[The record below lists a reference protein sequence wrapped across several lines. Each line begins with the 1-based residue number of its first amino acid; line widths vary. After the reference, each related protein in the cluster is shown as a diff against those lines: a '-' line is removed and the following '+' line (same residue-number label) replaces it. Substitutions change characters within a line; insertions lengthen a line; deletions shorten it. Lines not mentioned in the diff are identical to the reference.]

1 MAMNIIDCR
10 YRPNTPEWMATFT
23 RNPVY
28 AEYVELTHFDR
39 KPTQSLAACAA
50 QLASLGISKALVS
63 GRDIESTYASPSSNG
78 LVDACVAAFPDLFI
92 GIYGY
97 DPHKGMRAYKAMRQA
112 FAEGRSL
119 GASIEPAMAH
129 CALDDARY
137 YPLYALCCD
146 HDLPLLVTAGLSPHM
161 PGVLLSP
168 TSPAAL
174 DKVATDFPDLRILV
188 SHGGYPW
195 AGETIAV
202 CLRHRNIYLDFSSSI
217 NKPGGEL
224 YVKAANDCLADRF
237 VFSSA
242 NPFADVDKALEQIGR
257 LGLSDEARDSML
269 HKNALHLIG
278 HPLHNA

>member
-1 MAMNIIDCR
+1 M
-10 YRPNTPEWMATFT
+10 
-23 RNPVY
+23 
-28 AEYVELTHFDR
+28 
-39 KPTQSLAACAA
+39 
-50 QLASLGISKALVS
+50 GVS
-63 GRDIESTYASPSSNG
+63 GVR
-78 LVDACVAAFPDLFI
+78 LFQR
-92 GIYGY
+92 
-97 DPHKGMRAYKAMRQA
+97 HQ
-112 FAEGRSL
+112 
-119 GASIEPAMAH
+119 
-129 CALDDARY
+129 
-137 YPLYALCCD
+137 
-146 HDLPLLVTAGLSPHM
+146 
-161 PGVLLSP
+161 
-168 TSPAAL
+168 
-174 DKVATDFPDLRILV
+174 LV

-242 NPFADVDKALEQIGR
+242 NPFVDVDKALEQIGR

>member
-1 MAMNIIDCR
+1 
-10 YRPNTPEWMATFT
+10 
-23 RNPVY
+23 
-28 AEYVELTHFDR
+28 
-39 KPTQSLAACAA
+39 
-50 QLASLGISKALVS
+50 
-63 GRDIESTYASPSSNG
+63 
-78 LVDACVAAFPDLFI
+78 
-92 GIYGY
+92 
-97 DPHKGMRAYKAMRQA
+97 MRAYKAMRQA

-242 NPFADVDKALEQIGR
+242 NPFVDVDKALEQIGR

-278 HPLHNA
+278 HPPHNA

>member
-1 MAMNIIDCR
+1 MNIIDCR

-28 AEYVELTHFDR
+28 AEYVKLTDFDR

-50 QLASLGISKALVS
+50 QLGSLGIGKALVS

-97 DPHKGMRAYKAMRQA
+97 DPHKGMQAYKAMRQA

-146 HDLPLLVTAGLSPHM
+146 HD
-161 PGVLLSP
+161 
-168 TSPAAL
+168 
-174 DKVATDFPDLRILV
+174 R
-188 SHGGYPW
+188 
-195 AGETIAV
+195 
-202 CLRHRNIYLDFSSSI
+202 SSS
-217 NKPGGEL
+217 PR
-224 YVKAANDCLADRF
+224 ACRPTCPASC
-237 VFSSA
+237 
-242 NPFADVDKALEQIGR
+242 
-257 LGLSDEARDSML
+257 
-269 HKNALHLIG
+269 
-278 HPLHNA
+278 

>member
-195 AGETIAV
+195 VLEAIALV
-202 CLRHRNIYLDFSSSI
+202 LRHSNVYMDFSTCESKLMGQNYI
-217 NKPGGEL
+217 Q
-224 YVKAANDCLADRF
+224 AANEYITDKV
-237 VFSSA
+237 VFASA
-242 NPFADVDKALEQIGR
+242 NPFVEVHKAVEKYQRLDFTEECRRKLFYENGMKL
-257 LGLSDEARDSML
+257 LGLSSL
-269 HKNALHLIG
+269 
-278 HPLHNA
+278 